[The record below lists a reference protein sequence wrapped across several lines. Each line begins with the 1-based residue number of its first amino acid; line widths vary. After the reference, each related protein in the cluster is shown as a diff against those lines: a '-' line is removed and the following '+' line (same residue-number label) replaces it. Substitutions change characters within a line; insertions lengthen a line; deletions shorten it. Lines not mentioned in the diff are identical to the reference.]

1 VARIH
6 GRNGIIYVN
15 LASGGTPEPVAYLNS
30 WSIKMATDT
39 SEVTAFGDLN
49 KTYIAGLPDCSGD
62 FGGYYDDASVQ
73 TYTAASDGIA
83 RKMYLYPST
92 LKTTQYFFGSAIVDF
107 SADAKVDGPV
117 TITASWKAA
126 GNIVKQ
132 G

>member
-1 VARIH
+1 MRIH
-6 GRNGIIYVN
+6 GRNGIIYLN
-15 LASGGTPEPVAYLNS
+15 LASGGTPEPIAFLNS

-39 SEVTAFGDLN
+39 AEVTAFADTN
-49 KTYIAGLPDCSGD
+49 KTYIAGLPDASGD
-62 FGGYYDDASVQ
+62 FSGYYDDASVQ

-92 LKTTQYFFGSAIVDF
+92 LKTTQYFYGSVIADF
-107 SADAKVDGPV
+107 SADAKVDGAV
-117 TITASWKAA
+117 TMSASWKAA

>member
-15 LASGGTPEPVAYLNS
+15 LASGGTAEPVAYLNS

-39 SEVTAFGDLN
+39 AEVTAFGDTN

-92 LKTTQYFFGSAIVDF
+92 LKTTQYFYGSTIVDF
-107 SADAKVDGPV
+107 SADAKVDGAV
-117 TITASWKAA
+117 TISASWKAA
-126 GNIVKQ
+126 GNIVKV